1 MPIPGTNMANVTPP
15 KPIDIAKIVTAARVT
30 FPQTPLLL
38 GCMRPKG
45 QPRTETDIYA
55 LKAGVDGIAFPTQK
69 AIEYTKN
76 RGLTMK
82 FSSYCCAQMALDAAK
97 TATS

>member
-1 MPIPGTNMANVTPP
+1 
-15 KPIDIAKIVTAARVT
+15 
-30 FPQTPLLL
+30 
-38 GCMRPKG
+38 MRPKG

-82 FSSYCCAQMALDAAK
+82 FSSYWCAQMSLDAAK
-97 TATS
+97 IATS